1 MAKRTMRCGAT
12 RRTQGLV
19 AKVAADRERAGVLAG
34 VLRALG
40 NPARLRI
47 LAYLLGCGERT
58 VTDISASLGLAQAV
72 TSQQLSALR
81 LNGLLQVR
89 RDGGSRRYS
98 VALPVVGDLLG
109 CLARCYEEH
118 GGRLAR
124 GES

>member
-1 MAKRTMRCGAT
+1 MRCGA
-12 RRTQGLV
+12 RQGTEKLI
-19 AKVAADRERAGVLAG
+19 AKVAGDLERAGVLAG
-34 VLRALG
+34 MLKALG

-81 LNGLLQVR
+81 LHGLLQVR
-89 RDGGSRRYS
+89 RDGGFRRYS
-98 VALPVVGDLLG
+98 VALPVVGDLVG

-118 GGRLAR
+118 GGRLPR